1 MMKKCGLLG
10 KTLGHSFSPQ
20 IHALL
25 GDYEYLLYEKTE
37 EELGEFLLHGEWDGL
52 NVTIPYKQAVMPYC
66 AEISP
71 EARKIGSVNTLVRKN
86 GAIYGYNT
94 DIAGFEAM
102 LDLAGTDAAG
112 KKALVLGSGGASKTA
127 VFALNKRGAE
137 LVVISRGGENN
148 YSNLNK
154 HADASLIVNATPVG
168 MYPNTEDRPLDL
180 SAFPRCAAALDLIY
194 NPARTRFLLQ
204 AEELG
209 MKGVN
214 GLLMLVEQ
222 AAEASAL
229 FTGNSISRELRQSVY
244 RKIAGQMQN
253 IILIGMPGC
262 GKTTVGRLIAEA
274 TGREL
279 IDLDEAIEA
288 SAGRTIPEI
297 FTSGGEEEFRR
308 LETEEVRRAGKRSGL
323 VIATGGGVVTREEN
337 YPLLHANGTIFFL
350 DRDISVL
357 PIDGRPLSASKG
369 VNKLAAERMP
379 LYEKWCDH
387 KIIPASA
394 EAAAQE
400 IAALAG
406 A

>member
-1 MMKKCGLLG
+1 MKKCGLLG

-20 IHALL
+20 IHALF
-25 GDYEYLLYEKTE
+25 GDYEYLLYEKNE
-37 EELGEFLLHGEWDGL
+37 EELGEFLLRGEWDGL

-66 AEISP
+66 DEISP
-71 EARKIGSVNTLVRKN
+71 EARKIGSVNTLVRRDGK
-86 GAIYGYNT
+86 IYGYNT

-127 VFALNKRGAE
+127 VFALNKRGADV
-137 LVVISRGGENN
+137 VVISRGGENN
-148 YSNLNK
+148 YSNLDKN
-154 HADASLIVNATPVG
+154 ADAALIVNATPVG

-180 SAFPRCAAALDLIY
+180 SAFPRCTAALDLIY

-209 MKGVN
+209 IKGVN

-222 AAEASAL
+222 AAEASGL
-229 FTGNSISRELRQSVY
+229 FTGNAVSRELRQSVY

-279 IDLDEAIEA
+279 IDLDSAIEA
-288 SAGRTIPEI
+288 AAGKTIPEI
-297 FTSGGEEEFRR
+297 FALGGEEEFRR
-308 LETEEVRRAGKRSGL
+308 LETEEVRRAAKRSGL

-350 DRDISVL
+350 DRDISSL
-357 PIDGRPLSASKG
+357 PIEGRPLSASKG
-369 VNKLAAERMP
+369 VNRLAAERMP

-394 EAAAQE
+394 EAAARE
-400 IAALAG
+400 IIALAG